1 MCTAPFVEKCVHTS
15 EQPRLGEGCHS
26 HMGPTAYHWVLF
38 THVHSSPYWRK
49 SVHTCTKLLFQEVGR
64 FHMSTIP
71 ISEGGHACMLLTHYR
86 RRLYRHVHC
95 PPPTGVCSHMHT
107 APLNEGRHLHMC
119 PPRLGKEGCSGMHR
133 TTTSARE
140 VVGACALPHV
150 AQEVVQASA
159 WPPVSM

>member
-1 MCTAPFVEKCVHTS
+1 MCTAPVVAKCVHIS
-15 EQPRLGEGCHS
+15 EQPWLGEGCHS
-26 HMGPTAYHWVLF
+26 HVGPAPYHWVLF
-38 THVHSSPYWRK
+38 THVHSSPYLWK
-49 SVHTCTKLLFQEVGR
+49 SVYTCTKLLLQEVGR

-71 ISEGGHACMLLTHYR
+71 ISEGGHARMLLTHYR
-86 RRLYRHVHC
+86 RRLYRHAHS
-95 PPPTGVCSHMHT
+95 PPTGVCSRMHT

-119 PPRLGKEGCSGMHR
+119 PPPLGKEGCSGMHR

-140 VVGACALPHV
+140 VVGTCALPHL